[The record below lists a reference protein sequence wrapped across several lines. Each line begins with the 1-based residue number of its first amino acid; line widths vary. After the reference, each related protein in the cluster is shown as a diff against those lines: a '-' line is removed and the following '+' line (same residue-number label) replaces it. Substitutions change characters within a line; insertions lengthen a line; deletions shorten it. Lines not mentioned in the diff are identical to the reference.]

1 MDFDKRNRDS
11 SQGVADG
18 DAGVGKGGR
27 IDKNER
33 DILSGRFLD
42 ALDKDS
48 LGVGLQVLGVMSTSR
63 CEIRKPLVDS
73 VGSSGERRLSRIDSS
88 PSDISSSVRVDSSR
102 SSISFLILRIST
114 GAVRQAAP
122 WVTWSIAASNA
133 IS

>member
-42 ALDKDS
+42 ALYKHS

-63 CEIRKPLVDS
+63 CEIRKPLVDFS
-73 VGSSGERRLSRIDSS
+73 QCHLAIVFRFSLAEQVQVRAVQNEKFGQGE
-88 PSDISSSVRVDSSR
+88 SSVQINTV
-102 SSISFLILRIST
+102 
-114 GAVRQAAP
+114 
-122 WVTWSIAASNA
+122 
-133 IS
+133 